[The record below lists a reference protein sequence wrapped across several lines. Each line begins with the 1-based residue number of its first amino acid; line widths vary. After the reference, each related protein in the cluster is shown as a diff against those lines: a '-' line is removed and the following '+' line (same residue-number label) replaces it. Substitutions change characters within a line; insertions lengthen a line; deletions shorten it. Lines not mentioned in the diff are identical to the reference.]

1 MIVKQRAKREQ
12 THPVCLHTVQK
23 YEKVESV
30 NTQNNYETTSEKRT
44 DKKKKTSSVCFV
56 KVIKF
61 QENKFK
67 IVQNNFQEIIT
78 KKNSWKIHQSQ

>member
-56 KVIKF
+56 KVSKF

-67 IVQNNFQEIIT
+67 IVQNNF
-78 KKNSWKIHQSQ
+78 

>member
-44 DKKKKTSSVCFV
+44 DKKKFLEKPPVTM
-56 KVIKF
+56 
-61 QENKFK
+61 
-67 IVQNNFQEIIT
+67 IIT
-78 KKNSWKIHQSQ
+78 G